1 MMPTYSPFSRLTRE
15 YKKSNPLYFQSIGYE
30 RTITVTW
37 RQGPLGKHGK
47 TLFVPATN
55 CFPWGIAGRKV
66 WPLLPPQTDRTF
78 LPKCGPRPLSR
89 FRMRAEKAKGDE
101 IISIFFAELGTT
113 VNFLLSPW
121 QCAYKGRGEAMRNR
135 GESLIQ
141 KCQET
146 NEITFEREALSIFSR
161 ECHSYSIWHSYPC
174 ARCDWIFNFFRIWQW
189 RNMKRGPRII
199 TSSFSFFGVSQK
211 EIAHN
216 FKLWSRWK
224 AMAAK
229 SGRPLNWD
237 ASSAG
242 EKWRHFAKSTLL
254 AARGKTF
261 HIIPFQSSLSIS
273 LLDGV
278 NDMQLGQTSHQFF
291 PRKVR
296 KRELQFLLLYLLLYN
311 PFS

>member
-1 MMPTYSPFSRLTRE
+1 MRGRLLWLGGRDLWESMGKRYLFRLQIASDEGLPVEKFDLFCPLKPIAHFFRNVAPVHFPDFECARKRRRE
-15 YKKSNPLYFQSIGYE
+15 MKSSQY
-30 RTITVTW
+30 
-37 RQGPLGKHGK
+37 
-47 TLFVPATN
+47 
-55 CFPWGIAGRKV
+55 
-66 WPLLPPQTDRTF
+66 
-78 LPKCGPRPLSR
+78 
-89 FRMRAEKAKGDE
+89 
-101 IISIFFAELGTT
+101 
-113 VNFLLSPW
+113 FLLSW
-121 QCAYKGRGEAMRNR
+121 GLRSTFYCLLDNVLIRGGGEAMRNR

-161 ECHSYSIWHSYPC
+161 ECHSYSIWHSYPR

-224 AMAAK
+224 AMVAK

-291 PRKVR
+291 
-296 KRELQFLLLYLLLYN
+296 
-311 PFS
+311 